1 MRTRLTSRLSL
12 LFLSFAMVLAIPAVA
27 FADIVIVNDVN
38 VGVGNASKAP
48 GDTGIANVWLEPTN
62 NDPARD
68 FNGCNVGVKDDG
80 VKATVT
86 LKSSDVNKV
95 YFGTAANPSDTTTTQ
110 LDVCDTDLASG
121 LQTSTADNEVPYT
134 VASGAASGTT
144 ATISVTNVTGGLNS
158 QNGNQT
164 SQYVTTD
171 TLIVNITAPAKQNQ
185 TITFN
190 QPTAQTYGAADFALG
205 ATASSNLAVSYSSST
220 TGVCTIVDAKV
231 HVVSA
236 GDCTVTASQA
246 GNASYN
252 SATPV
257 SKTFVIGKADL
268 TVVTDDQTRKYGE
281 ANPTL
286 TGSVDG
292 LQYSDNIT
300 ASRSTTA
307 IQNSDVGNYPIAAT
321 LSDPGSKLGNYNVT
335 NNGGTLSVTKATA
348 TISLSNLNGHTYDG
362 TAKAATATTIPAS
375 LNGVSITYGGQ
386 PAAPKDAGSY
396 AVVAS
401 LSNPNYE
408 ADNARGTLN
417 IAKKALSVTANS
429 DSREYGDANP
439 DLTGTLSGVVN
450 GDNITAS
457 YSTAAARA
465 SNVGTY
471 AIVPSLGDPN
481 SRLANYDLTETNG
494 TLTVTKAPITIKAND
509 DSREYGDANP
519 AFSGSIV
526 SGLKNNDALSVSGS
540 SAANAGSDVGS
551 YAIVPGLSGAKASN
565 YEVSAQNGTLTVTK
579 APLSAKANNDSREYG
594 ETNPTFTGTLSGVK
608 NNDPVSASYST
619 AAARASNVG
628 TYAIVPSINATAS
641 VLSNYQQP
649 QLTNGTLTVT
659 KAPLSAKATNA
670 TKVYGDALGA
680 ADLTGTLSGVKNDD
694 PIAVSYSSAGAAAS
708 SDVGDYVIVP
718 ALDATAAVLSNYG
731 DPVLTNGTLSVT
743 KAPLV
748 IKADDTSRFYGD
760 PNPAFTG
767 SVVSGLKNND
777 VLNLSF
783 TTMALQNSPVG
794 TYAIVPEAG
803 GAKAGNYLVS
813 ARNGVLTVG
822 SWTFKGFYQPVDM
835 SGTLNTVKGGST
847 VPIKFELFK
856 GATEL
861 TDTASINQP
870 LRATKVACESGAT
883 VDEIELVAAG
893 ATALRYDATGGQ
905 FVYNWKT
912 PTGTGTCYKVTI
924 TANDGSSQTAHFK
937 LK

>member
-1 MRTRLTSRLSL
+1 
-12 LFLSFAMVLAIPAVA
+12 
-27 FADIVIVNDVN
+27 
-38 VGVGNASKAP
+38 
-48 GDTGIANVWLEPTN
+48 
-62 NDPARD
+62 
-68 FNGCNVGVKDDG
+68 
-80 VKATVT
+80 
-86 LKSSDVNKV
+86 
-95 YFGTAANPSDTTTTQ
+95 
-110 LDVCDTDLASG
+110 
-121 LQTSTADNEVPYT
+121 
-134 VASGAASGTT
+134 
-144 ATISVTNVTGGLNS
+144 
-158 QNGNQT
+158 
-164 SQYVTTD
+164 
-171 TLIVNITAPAKQNQ
+171 
-185 TITFN
+185 
-190 QPTAQTYGAADFALG
+190 
-205 ATASSNLAVSYSSST
+205 
-220 TGVCTIVDAKV
+220 
-231 HVVSA
+231 
-236 GDCTVTASQA
+236 
-246 GNASYN
+246 
-252 SATPV
+252 
-257 SKTFVIGKADL
+257 
-268 TVVTDDQTRKYGE
+268 
-281 ANPTL
+281 
-286 TGSVDG
+286 
-292 LQYSDNIT
+292 
-300 ASRSTTA
+300 
-307 IQNSDVGNYPIAAT
+307 VGNYPIAAT

-362 TAKAATATTIPAS
+362 TAKAATATTTPAS

-450 GDNITAS
+450 GDNIT
-457 YSTAAARA
+457 
-465 SNVGTY
+465 
-471 AIVPSLGDPN
+471 
-481 SRLANYDLTETNG
+481 
-494 TLTVTKAPITIKAND
+494 
-509 DSREYGDANP
+509 
-519 AFSGSIV
+519 
-526 SGLKNNDALSVSGS
+526 
-540 SAANAGSDVGS
+540 
-551 YAIVPGLSGAKASN
+551 
-565 YEVSAQNGTLTVTK
+565 
-579 APLSAKANNDSREYG
+579 
-594 ETNPTFTGTLSGVK
+594 
-608 NNDPVSASYST
+608 ASYST

-743 KAPLV
+743 MAPLV

-783 TTMALQNSPVG
+783 TTTALQNSPVG